1 MMFDLAL
8 PLDRIEQATPI
19 ISGFLVGYIVTMPLT
34 GALSDVYG
42 RGRVYLASLAVFAIG
57 STLTATAGLTLFP
70 SESLAG
76 LPWLVTG
83 RVLQGLGGGA
93 LVPGALAL
101 AADPFPAGSPALP
114 LGLGAP
120 RPESGRRIR
129 PLYRPAVAGAAP

>member
-93 LVPGALAL
+93 VGAGAPAPAAHLFPGGSAGVALGPGA
-101 AADPFPAGSPALP
+101 
-114 LGLGAP
+114 
-120 RPESGRRIR
+120 
-129 PLYRPAVAGAAP
+129 